1 MSIVFLIST
10 YIVDRQNYQKL
21 MTWVKVSAIINIK
34 TIEGS
39 TYMNKK
45 EEYQNYLDN
54 MLANSVMIQV
64 N

>member
-10 YIVDRQNYQKL
+10 GIVDKQNYQKL

-45 EEYQNYLDN
+45 EEYQEIYINLDDSGK
-54 MLANSVMIQV
+54 LTK
-64 N
+64 